1 MARKTLY
8 SEVLNLRVDE
18 ALSSELKRIAAT
30 RGVSESEVARM
41 LLGWG
46 VEGHRNMEAKE
57 LLRPY
62 DATEPE
68 WPQRMRVEV
77 RWESFDPET
86 GETMIERRSE

>member
-1 MARKTLY
+1 MAKEKTY

-18 ALSSELKRIAAT
+18 ALSRELKRIAGA
-30 RGVSESEVARM
+30 RGTSESDVARM

-46 VEGHRNMEAKE
+46 VEAHRNMEAKD

-62 DATEPE
+62 DAAEPE

-86 GETMIERRSE
+86 GETIIEWRP